1 MELTGRAGQHRRRA
15 RAVSPA
21 ARKAEQSPSKDIA
34 RKVLLRNG
42 YLAARPTLA
51 ELAQV
56 GKQDISQDGLRRER
70 REQAVEGS
78 VSGRFVEAIEGLPQ
92 LVRESG
98 KSSRRHGLVVERLR
112 EGQTR
117 RLRGGHPCAEMATHR
132 ADALLVGGRVE
143 PKAALRAEGLE
154 QAVALFPRAEQL
166 RRDADPFAQR
176 TDAQIRP
183 FHPRTLYEPCTKI

>member
-1 MELTGRAGQHRRRA
+1 M
-15 RAVSPA
+15 
-21 ARKAEQSPSKDIA
+21 
-34 RKVLLRNG
+34 LLRNG

-70 REQAVEGS
+70 REQAVEGN
-78 VSGRFVEAIEGLPQ
+78 VSGRFVEAIEGRPQ

-117 RLRGGHPCAEMATHR
+117 RLGGGHPCAEMATHR
-132 ADALLVGGRVE
+132 ADAQLVGGRVE
-143 PKAALRAEGLE
+143 PKSALRAEGLE
-154 QAVALFPRAEQL
+154 QAVALLPRAEQL

-176 TDAQIRP
+176 TDAQI
-183 FHPRTLYEPCTKI
+183 